1 MNKQLKKTNV
11 SKEISRKLKVYI
23 PAQNAASLTT
33 LNAVLGQAGINAFE
47 FGKRY
52 NKLTECF
59 LNDIIINLEV
69 ISYIDKT
76 FEIFIK
82 APTVSS
88 LILEEACVFNKLKE
102 FPENFPNTNT
112 IGIKSLYQVAFLLKN
127 KVLHTSSLKAIFRS
141 LCGVAKSMHIKIVND
156 LN

>member
-1 MNKQLKKTNV
+1 MNKQLKKPNV
-11 SKEISRKLKVYI
+11 PKEISRKLKVYI

-33 LNAVLGQAGINAFE
+33 LNAVLGQSGINAFE
-47 FGKRY
+47 FGKKY

-59 LNDIIINLEV
+59 LTDIIVNLEV

-88 LILEEACVFNKLKE
+88 LILEEVCVFNKLKE
-102 FPENFPNTNT
+102 LPELWPSTNT
-112 IGIKSLYQVAFLLKN
+112 IGIKNLYLVAFLLKKN
-127 KVLHTSSLKAIFRS
+127 VLRTSSIKAIFRS
-141 LCGVAKSMHIKIVND
+141 LCGVAQSMHIKIVNNLD
-156 LN
+156 